1 MAADK
6 RTQARHH
13 SEIIADR
20 CQRSFSPQVPS
31 GMEANK
37 SSPAVP
43 APSMGWDEG
52 KHPPQNGFNTE
63 TAGASWRERHS
74 PRESF
79 NSLPSEGE
87 SVDVQPGSVGEQLFY
102 VQQLR
107 ERMTKE
113 QVEMR
118 ALIRCVFYMATVLP
132 GSL

>member
-1 MAADK
+1 
-6 RTQARHH
+6 
-13 SEIIADR
+13 
-20 CQRSFSPQVPS
+20 
-31 GMEANK
+31 MEASK
-37 SSPAVP
+37 STPAVP
-43 APSMGWDEG
+43 APSMGWDEE
-52 KHPPQNGFNTE
+52 KPTPKNSFNAE

-74 PRESF
+74 QRESF

-118 ALIRCVFYMATVLP
+118 ALIRCVLHGNGAAWP

>member
-1 MAADK
+1 MTADK
-6 RTQARHH
+6 RIQAFHH
-13 SEIIADR
+13 SDIIADR
-20 CQRSFSPQVPS
+20 YQRSFLPQVPS

-37 SSPAVP
+37 STPPVPSPSV
-43 APSMGWDEG
+43 GWGEE
-52 KHPPQNGFNTE
+52 KHTPKNGFSTE
-63 TAGASWRERHS
+63 TAGASWRERYS

-118 ALIRCVFYMATVLP
+118 ALIRCVLHGNGP
-132 GSL
+132 PW